1 VIDWSER
8 NPNVEAEAEAEAEE
22 VAVGARQP
30 DRSVKAIL

>member
-8 NPNVEAEAEAEAEE
+8 NPNVEAEAEAEE